1 MAPAYSSPTNRETP
15 GKPDLVIL
23 GVTILL
29 VMVGLIMVYSAKL
42 YIDQSYLAEQA
53 KRIAIGVALGVVGY
67 FLPISWWGWRKAGWW
82 VLILT
87 VGALVAV
94 RLFGVKHGGA
104 ARTWLGVQ
112 PSEFAKLAVAIF
124 LAWYFQRLSQ
134 LREPER
140 NFWRFL
146 VRPLIFCAP
155 VLALI
160 VIQPAVSMALV
171 VAVLIFSLLYL
182 AEVKLRYLFT
192 LGLVSAALFGAVMVK
207 FSHTQRRSEAYLSTI
222 AHLFDVRSELEA
234 PEPKFKSILWQQR
247 QSWIAIGSG
256 GIDGK
261 GLGMGKQKFQF
272 LPKVHTDFIFALIG
286 EEWGLFGSL
295 LIFGL
300 YLIFLWRG
308 IYLIRRAADPFNR
321 LLTAGI
327 VLTVVFTAL
336 IHLGV
341 TLKLLPPTGQTLP
354 FVSYGGSALA
364 ANLFGIGLL
373 LQLSRYI
380 ERRPVEDDFVSRC
393 WNRWTHLSRNRAR

>member
-1 MAPAYSSPTNRETP
+1 MVTAYSSPANREAP

-53 KRIAIGVALGVVGY
+53 KRIAIGVALGVIGY
-67 FLPISWWGWRKAGWW
+67 FVPISWWGWRKAGWW

-87 VGALVAV
+87 VGALVLV
-94 RLFGVKHGGA
+94 YLFGVKHDGA
-104 ARTWLGVQ
+104 ARHYRGIQ

-155 VLALI
+155 VLVLI
-160 VIQPAVSMALV
+160 VVQPAVSMALV
-171 VAVLIFSLLYL
+171 VAVLILSLLYL
-182 AEVKLRYLFT
+182 AEVKLRYLFV
-192 LGLVSAALFGAVMVK
+192 LGLVSAVLFGAAIVK
-207 FSHTQRRSEAYLSTI
+207 FSYTQRRSEAWFGTI
-222 AHLFDVRSELEA
+222 THLFDVRSELEA

-261 GLGMGKQKFQF
+261 GLGLGKQKFHF

-308 IYLIRRAADPFNR
+308 IYLVRRAADPFNR

-327 VLTVVFTAL
+327 VLAVVCTAL

-341 TLKLLPPTGQTLP
+341 ALRLLPPTGQTLP

-380 ERRPVEDDFVSRC
+380 ERRPVEDDLVSRC

>member
-1 MAPAYSSPTNRETP
+1 MVPAYSTPANRETP

-53 KRIAIGVALGVVGY
+53 KRIAIGVSLGVFGY
-67 FLPISWWGWRKAGWW
+67 FFPISWWGWRKFGWW
-82 VLILT
+82 VIILT
-87 VGALVAV
+87 IGALVVV
-94 RLFGVKHGGA
+94 RLFGARHGGA
-104 ARTWLGVQ
+104 ARTWHGIQ

-124 LAWYFQRLSQ
+124 LAWYFQRQSQ

-146 VRPLIFCAP
+146 ARPLLFCAP
-155 VLALI
+155 VLVLI
-160 VIQPAVSMALV
+160 VVQPAVSMALV
-171 VAVLIFSLLYL
+171 VAVLILSLLYL
-182 AEVKLRYLFT
+182 ADVKLRYLFA
-192 LGLVSAALFGAVMVK
+192 LGLVSAVLFGAVMVK
-207 FSHTQRRSEAYLSTI
+207 FSHTQRRSEAYFATI
-222 AHLFDVRSELEA
+222 AHVFDVRSELEA

-256 GIDGK
+256 GIRGK
-261 GLGMGKQKFQF
+261 GLGMGKQKFHF
-272 LPKVHTDFIFALIG
+272 LPKVHTDFIFALVG
-286 EEWGLFGSL
+286 EEWGLLGSL

-300 YLIFLWRG
+300 YLLFLWRG
-308 IYLIRRAADPFNR
+308 VYLIRRAADPFNR

-327 VLTVVFTAL
+327 VLTVVYTAL

-373 LQLSRYI
+373 LQLSRHI
-380 ERRPVEDDFVSRC
+380 ERRPVEDDFISRC
-393 WNRWTHLSRNRAR
+393 WNRWTHLSRNRTR

>member
-1 MAPAYSSPTNRETP
+1 MVPAYSTP
-15 GKPDLVIL
+15 VDDKRAGRPDLVIL

-42 YIDQSYLAEQA
+42 YIDQSYLTQQA
-53 KRIAIGVALGVVGY
+53 KRILLGVALGTLGY
-67 FLPISWWGWRKAGWW
+67 FLPISWWGWRRAGWW
-82 VLILT
+82 ILLLT
-87 VGALVAV
+87 LGALVMV

-104 ARTWLGVQ
+104 ARTWHGIQ
-112 PSEFAKLAVAIF
+112 PSEFAKLGIAIF
-124 LAWYFQRLSQ
+124 LAYYYQLMSQ
-134 LREPER
+134 LPNRQR
-140 NFWRFL
+140 SFWRYL
-146 VRPLIFCAP
+146 MRPLLFCAP

-160 VIQPAVSMALV
+160 IVQPAVSMALV
-171 VAVLIFSLLYL
+171 VAVLILSLCYL
-182 AEVKLRYLFT
+182 AEVKLRYLAL
-192 LGLVSAALFGAVMVK
+192 LGVAGVVLFGAVMLK
-207 FSHTQRRSEAYLSTI
+207 YRHTERRNQAYFSTVE
-222 AHLFDVRSELEA
+222 HLLNVRTELET
-234 PEPKFKSILWQQR
+234 PEPKYKTILWQQR

-256 GIDGK
+256 GIFGK
-261 GLGMGKQKFQF
+261 GLGNGKQKFHF

-286 EEWGLFGSL
+286 EEWGLFGSI

-308 IYLIRRAADPFNR
+308 LYLIRKAEDPFNR

-327 VLTVVFTAL
+327 VLMVVYTAF

-341 TLKLLPPTGQTLP
+341 TLRLLPPTGQTLP

-373 LQLSRYI
+373 LQLSRHI

-393 WNRWTHLSRNRAR
+393 WNWWSHLSGSRAR